1 MKELNN
7 TLIYYLKRRPGDT
20 QERLNKLSVTV
31 QCKEQLQYSIR
42 SKNIFSVVS
51 KMYKN

>member
-7 TLIYYLKRRPGDT
+7 TFNLLPKTSSWRYK
-20 QERLNKLSVTV
+20 RLNKLSVTV